1 MQIRKV
7 FLNDTLVY
15 GVTGYLSIVASFFL
29 TPFYTRILSKEDYG
43 LLDLLNVWNSF
54 FALVL
59 PLGLFTAILRLYQ
72 DFKNDKILRSEY
84 LGTLFTTVVVVNI
97 IYLLLII
104 LFKTFIINFYY
115 EARISDTL
123 YYLPAISL
131 ILTNFFGLFQ
141 SLNRTQ
147 FQKINYLIAALSAFI
162 LLSSLGFFLVVILKI
177 GILGFFIAS
186 ITSLFVGN
194 IITITKNFN
203 DIKFKFNWRI
213 LKESLI
219 YSIPLLFVIIFL
231 RVTFIVDRII
241 INHFFDLATIG
252 EYSIAIRVVNILQ
265 IFVGAFTTAW
275 FPHAM
280 SIINEDNRNTTY
292 KRVFK
297 YFILFSS
304 IIGSLIAIFSN
315 EILLVFAP
323 NYLNVINL
331 IPVLLPTIILTGC
344 SYFVGLGIHIH
355 KKSKLFLISSFIAL
369 IVNIATSYLF
379 AKQYGLIGIAYG
391 SLISSLIW
399 ITIEQYF
406 NTKLINL
413 RLNIHYL
420 IYIILAYFAL
430 GRLSNL
436 INNFEQNILIKVS
449 IKLLII
455 SIILICFIVTNKEI
469 KVFILKAKN
478 KYFS

>member
-1 MQIRKV
+1 M
-7 FLNDTLVY
+7 
-15 GVTGYLSIVASFFL
+15 
-29 TPFYTRILSKEDYG
+29 
-43 LLDLLNVWNSF
+43 
-54 FALVL
+54 
-59 PLGLFTAILRLYQ
+59 
-72 DFKNDKILRSEY
+72 
-84 LGTLFTTVVVVNI
+84 VVVNI

-104 LFKTFIINFYY
+104 IFKTFIINFYY
-115 EARISDTL
+115 ENRISDTL

-141 SLNRTQ
+141 SLNRIQ
-147 FQKINYLIAALSAFI
+147 FQKINYLIAALSSFI
-162 LLSSLGFFLVVILKI
+162 LLSSLGFFLVVIFKI

-194 IITITKNFN
+194 LITITKNFN

-252 EYSIAIRVVNILQ
+252 EYSIAIKVVNILQ

-280 SIINEDNRNTTY
+280 SIINDNKRNLIY
-292 KRVFK
+292 MRVFK
-297 YFILFSS
+297 YFLILASLIGFVLALFS
-304 IIGSLIAIFSN
+304 I
-315 EILLVFAP
+315 EILLFFAP

-369 IVNIATSYLF
+369 IVNIVTSYFF
-379 AKQYGLIGIAYG
+379 AIQYGLIGIAYG
-391 SLISSLIW
+391 SLFSSLIW
-399 ITIEQYF
+399 IFIEQYF

-420 IYIILAYFAL
+420 IYIIAAFLAL
-430 GRLSNL
+430 GRLSNF
-436 INNFEQNILIKVS
+436 INNFEQNILFKIS

-455 SIILICFIVTNKEI
+455 TIIIICLIITNKEI
-469 KVFILKAKN
+469 KAFVLKVKN

>member
-1 MQIRKV
+1 MP
-7 FLNDTLVY
+7 L
-15 GVTGYLSIVASFFL
+15 FFL

-72 DFKNDKILRSEY
+72 DFKNDKILRTEY
-84 LGTLFTTVVVVNI
+84 LGTLFTTTVVVNV
-97 IYLLLII
+97 IYLLSITI
-104 LFKTFIINFYY
+104 FKTFIINFYY

-147 FQKINYLIAALSAFI
+147 FQKINYLIAALSSFI
-162 LLSSLGFFLVVILKI
+162 LLSSLGFFLVVIFKI

-186 ITSLFVGN
+186 IISLFVGN
-194 IITITKNFN
+194 LITITKNFN

-252 EYSIAIRVVNILQ
+252 EYSIAIKVINILQ

-280 SIINEDNRNTTY
+280 SIIHDN
-292 KRVFK
+292 KR
-297 YFILFSS
+297 
-304 IIGSLIAIFSN
+304 
-315 EILLVFAP
+315 
-323 NYLNVINL
+323 NL
-331 IPVLLPTIILTGC
+331 IFIKI
-344 SYFVGLGIHIH
+344 YF
-355 KKSKLFLISSFIAL
+355 
-369 IVNIATSYLF
+369 Y
-379 AKQYGLIGIAYG
+379 
-391 SLISSLIW
+391 
-399 ITIEQYF
+399 
-406 NTKLINL
+406 
-413 RLNIHYL
+413 
-420 IYIILAYFAL
+420 YI
-430 GRLSNL
+430 
-436 INNFEQNILIKVS
+436 KD
-449 IKLLII
+449 
-455 SIILICFIVTNKEI
+455 
-469 KVFILKAKN
+469 
-478 KYFS
+478 